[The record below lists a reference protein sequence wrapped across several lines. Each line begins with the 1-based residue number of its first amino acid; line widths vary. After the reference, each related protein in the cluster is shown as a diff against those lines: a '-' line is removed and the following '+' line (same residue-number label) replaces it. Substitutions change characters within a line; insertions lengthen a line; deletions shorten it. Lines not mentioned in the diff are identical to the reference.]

1 MLPGEEYVGGT
12 VGVTV
17 VWLYE
22 QSTPHCLL
30 GEEQVFGLSDR
41 VVFAVTVSPALH
53 VLPTVEGFGTYV
65 QSTPHCLFVFGD
77 EQVFGVL
84 DRVVLATTVVP
95 VGHVLP
101 TVEGLLLL
109 EHAP

>member
-1 MLPGEEYVGGT
+1 M
-12 VGVTV
+12 TV

-22 QSTPHCLL
+22 QSTPHWLF
-30 GEEQVFGLSDR
+30 GDEQVFGLFDR
-41 VVFAVTVSPALH
+41 PVFATTVSPAVH
-53 VLPTVEGFGTYV
+53 VLPTVEGFETYV

-84 DRVVLATTVVP
+84 ERVVLATTVVP
-95 VGHVLP
+95 AGHVLP